1 VSSKVASIA
10 LGADHTC
17 AVTTSGAAKCWGKND
32 AGQLGNNSTT
42 NSSTPVQ
49 VLNLSANVA
58 SISAGGLHTCAVTTG
73 GAAKCWGHN
82 VFNQLGNASTIPS
95 SLVPVAVVGLSSG
108 IKSVAAGGTHTCAV
122 TTDNRVK
129 CWGDNENGRLGD
141 GTTVQKDSP
150 IDVFVEAW

>member
-1 VSSKVASIA
+1 VFASG
-10 LGADHTC
+10 LN
-17 AVTTSGAAKCWGKND
+17 SG
-32 AGQLGNNSTT
+32 
-42 NSSTPVQ
+42 
-49 VLNLSANVA
+49 VA

-95 SLVPVAVVGLSSG
+95 TLVPVAVVGLSSG